1 MKIVK
6 FESNEYMVPK
16 IQLCCPKSSTF
27 SPTSRTNVSM
37 WMLCVS
43 RKWDLVWLYIWVQS
57 NSASHDSLEQD
68 VDASTYQNGR
78 LLEPWSSFSTS
89 LRRHRRSQTCA
100 PDLEPGLM
108 SDLLTGSRDTRR
120 PYENRQIR
128 VKRIHGPKDSVML
141 SQKLNI
147 LFHAFV
153 PMWMPC
159 VPRKWDLVHKIK
171 ESEREKERQQQTP

>member
-1 MKIVK
+1 MNLDRKLCLTTFDAPPPFWLFLPLKVLSGCTFECKVTQNRTTHLNK
-6 FESNEYMVPK
+6 F
-16 IQLCCPKSSTF
+16 CSS
-27 SPTSRTNVSM
+27 
-37 WMLCVS
+37 
-43 RKWDLVWLYIWVQS
+43 
-57 NSASHDSLEQD
+57 
-68 VDASTYQNGR
+68 QNGR

-89 LRRHRRSQTCA
+89 LRRHRRSQTCV

-128 VKRIHGPKDSVML
+128 VKRIHGPKGSVML